1 MVTDSALLTLAHMG
15 GIAIPQT
22 SLQQENKEAE
32 DHVGRSCSTTHI
44 RAVSSCEQGAEAG
57 TAPSGCSVV
66 SFSVLAEG
74 AVSPAT
80 RGSVNHC
87 YQQKHDGEHV
97 TLSRGKKDTQQDN
110 SDEQE
115 KAEDGEVCRKEALK
129 VLCNVIYNS
138 PQAQERASALR

>member
-22 SLQQENKEAE
+22 CLQQENQEAE
-32 DHVGRSCSTTHI
+32 GDVGRSCSTTHI

-87 YQQKHDGEHV
+87 YQQKHDGVHV
-97 TLSRGKKDTQQDN
+97 ALSRGKKDAQQDN
-110 SDEQE
+110 SEEQE
-115 KAEDGEVCRKEALK
+115 EDGEVCRKEALK

-138 PQAQERASALR
+138 PRAQERASALR